1 MKSELGGN
9 VLKLVIGSM
18 VGFFILSF
26 WVIPIIF
33 DILFTFGTDLSG
45 LYPIYSGMI
54 LLSGLI
60 VGCTKIVLEEIR
72 QLIEPKE
79 KKDDNISEKQ

>member
-1 MKSELGGN
+1 MKSELGGD

-26 WVIPIIF
+26 WVIPMIF
-33 DILFTFGTDLSG
+33 DIFFTFGTDLSG
-45 LYPIYSGMI
+45 LYPIYSGMF

-72 QLIEPKE
+72 ELKEPRE